1 MTVATDCTGVRVWS
15 PWQDTHSA
23 AATQLNNSLPSLLSS
38 SSSSVSCGILYFMTM
53 IVPLVLALVFVSQ
66 ATAHLSLQEPPARN
80 VMWRMGYNLPRHDD
94 DDYLICHEQP
104 GKGHC
109 PPCGDSADTPSPHPH
124 EGGGQWATGIISRHY
139 TIGQEVD
146 VHVNVTRSHGGSIVF
161 KLCPHNNA
169 NKPVSQRCLD
179 LHPLEVVSRSEQ
191 FKPQEIMFRNCADI
205 AIHANA
211 KTNLA
216 GGPPVSFNAH
226 RPHPPPPR
234 FPVQVQHKF
243 FG

>member
-1 MTVATDCTGVRVWS
+1 
-15 PWQDTHSA
+15 
-23 AATQLNNSLPSLLSS
+23 
-38 SSSSVSCGILYFMTM
+38 MTM

-179 LHPLEVVSRSEQ
+179 LHPLEVVSRSGRSSHEVKISATYDKKEQLNFKLRLPSGVTCDQCVLQMSNTAEQ